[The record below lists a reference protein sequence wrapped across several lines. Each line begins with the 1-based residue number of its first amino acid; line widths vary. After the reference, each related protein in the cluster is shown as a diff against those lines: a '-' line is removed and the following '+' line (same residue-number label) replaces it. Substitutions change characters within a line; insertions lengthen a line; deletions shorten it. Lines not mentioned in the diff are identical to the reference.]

1 MRIFLTC
8 GDCWNRMNLRQK
20 PQIFAQ
26 MDNSLPIFNMGKL
39 SRKIDHGIIKFKED
53 GGDRDGVTNNRR
65 DNQAANISLYGI
77 EVTG

>member
-1 MRIFLTC
+1 
-8 GDCWNRMNLRQK
+8 
-20 PQIFAQ
+20 